1 MRKYFLGLLGSLFH
15 IIGIIFICSSLYFL
29 LKNYWGYV
37 LFILGFLALGLDWY
51 NLRIFLA
58 KIEKKY
64 KNYLIILDI
73 LTFIFFLIVW
83 FIEVPQ
89 IKEESTSFWSHLK
102 TFFIFLFL
110 LCIFINFI
118 YRNII
123 GYHLYNLMFQKSLIS
138 INFKKILLQPLILLL
153 ILILI
158 NLVFVKWDITID
170 LTPGYYSFSTRAQE
184 IIRSIKNQNIKIF
197 VFLPDQQ
204 LVQTKKDTT
213 VSELYNFSE
222 ELKIMFG
229 NISKINSEIHVEFY
243 NADLLEIN
251 NQSFG
256 NVANGTI
263 ILRNYINTNSNIP
276 YTERR
281 IYVFSNNDLEKL
293 EQNFIRSLLQIA
305 SDPVKVYFSTSFGER
320 YTSIQKKPYNLDFF
334 IDVLRIYNFEISEWN
349 ENNGF
354 PNKLPE
360 DAHILVLAGPQNVI
374 SRDVRKMFIDF
385 IINKKG
391 KVLCFI
397 DPESKEDFNWLLEEL
412 KIPYRFKKGNLL
424 QIENKPNFI
433 YTDQIGITDLTQNIR
448 NLEKPKILFTGNGYF
463 IQNNEDK
470 TQTLDFKIKE
480 ILYTSFNTWED
491 LNNNLKKDPQEKN
504 QRFILGLQIEKE
516 DSRLVVYSGIDWI
529 TNKYLIQNIYNQN
542 LLLATDSLFYL
553 SNRMN
558 IPGILEEKRENQ
570 NILIDENG
578 KIRLLLVGI
587 IGIPLLMILLVGV
600 TIYYYNKKYKI
611 QII

>member
-1 MRKYFLGLLGSLFH
+1 MRKYLLGLMGSLFH

-29 LKNYWGYV
+29 PKNYWGYI

-58 KIEKKY
+58 KIEKNY
-64 KNYLIILDI
+64 KNFLIIIDI
-73 LTFIFFLIVW
+73 LTFTFFLIVW

-89 IKEESTSFWSHLK
+89 IKEEDTSFWSHLK

-110 LCIFINFI
+110 LSIFINFI

-123 GYHLYNLMFQKSLIS
+123 GYHLYNLMFQKSLVS

-153 ILILI
+153 FLIFI
-158 NLVFVKWDITID
+158 NLIFVKWDITID

-213 VSELYNFSE
+213 TSELYNFSE

-229 NISKINSEIHVEFY
+229 NISKINPEIHVEFY
-243 NADLLEIN
+243 NADLLEMN

-263 ILRNYINTNSNIP
+263 IVRNYISSTSNLP
-276 YTERR
+276 YIERR

-305 SDPVKVYFSTSFGER
+305 SDPVKVYFSTAFGER
-320 YTSIQKKPYNLDFF
+320 YTSIQKKPYNLDFLV
-334 IDVLRIYNFEISEWN
+334 DVLRIYNFEINEWN

-360 DAHILVLAGPQNVI
+360 DANILVLAGPQNVI
-374 SRDVRKMFIDF
+374 SRDVRNMIIDF
-385 IINKKG
+385 ILNKKG

-448 NLEKPKILFTGNGYF
+448 NLEKPKILFTGNGYL

-480 ILYTSFNTWED
+480 ILFTSFNTWED

-504 QRFILGLQIEKE
+504 QRFVLGLQIEKE

-600 TIYYYNKKYKI
+600 TIYYYNKKHKI